1 MKQLTELELKKLDE
15 AEDYYFD
22 ALETNDLEKQ
32 DELLEKCLT
41 LNPDHL
47 DAKILLI
54 VNDYP
59 PYFAVEELQ
68 KLERAEKRKLKK
80 EDLYEPGRMYGI
92 FETRPYMRCLLHIA
106 QSACDAGMYKIA
118 LKYYELILK
127 LNPNDNMGVRYV
139 IPGLYLY
146 YDKRKP
152 LEQLIDFYQEVATEM
167 EIALA
172 FMWIKEGDFE
182 PGINYLLDIYD
193 TNDFYKKLLEKIV
206 NEDSDLDAD
215 ETNFLRTFG
224 MVFASNPIYEH
235 YLTIPYFLKKK

>member
-1 MKQLTELELKKLDE
+1 MKQLTDEEIKKLYEADE
-15 AEDYYFD
+15 YYFD
-22 ALETNDLEKQ
+22 ALETNDLDKQ
-32 DELLEKCLT
+32 EELLEKCLA

-47 DAKILLI
+47 DANILMIINNL
-54 VNDYP
+54 P
-59 PYFAVEELQ
+59 PYFAVPRLQ
-68 KLERAEKRKLKK
+68 ELERAEKRKLKK

-92 FETRPYMRCLLHIA
+92 FETRPYMRCLIHIA

-146 YDKRKP
+146 YDKRKS
-152 LEQLIDFYQEVATEM
+152 LEKLIDFYQEEATEM

-172 FMWIKEGDFE
+172 FMLIKEGDVE
-182 PGINYLLDIYD
+182 SGINYLLDIYD
-193 TNDFYKKLLEKIV
+193 TNDFYKELIEKIV
-206 NEDSDLDAD
+206 NEDLNLDVD

>member
-1 MKQLTELELKKLDE
+1 MKQLTDEELKKLEE
-15 AEDYYFD
+15 ADDYYFD
-22 ALETNDLEKQ
+22 ALETNDLDKQ
-32 DELLEKCLT
+32 EELLEKCLS

-47 DAKILLI
+47 DANILLTI
-54 VNDYP
+54 NNLP
-59 PYFAVEELQ
+59 PYFAIPRLQ
-68 KLERAEKRKLKK
+68 ELERKEKRKLKK
-80 EDLYEPGRMYGI
+80 EDLYVPGSMYGI

-152 LEQLIDFYQEVATEM
+152 LEQLIDFYQETATEM

-182 PGINYLLDIYD
+182 SGINYLRDIYD
-193 TNDFYKKLLEKIV
+193 TDDFYKKLIEKLI
-206 NEDSDLDAD
+206 NEDLDLDAD
-215 ETNFLRTFG
+215 ETIFLRTFG
-224 MVFASNPIYEH
+224 MVFASNSIYEH
-235 YLTIPYFLKKK
+235 YLTIPYFLNKK

>member
-1 MKQLTELELKKLDE
+1 MKQFTDEELKKLDD
-15 AEDYYFD
+15 AEDCYFD
-22 ALETNDLEKQ
+22 ALETNDLGKQ
-32 DELLEKCLT
+32 DELLEKCLA

-54 VNDYP
+54 INDYP
-59 PYFAVEELQ
+59 PYFAVEKLQ
-68 KLERAEKRKLKK
+68 ELERAEKRKLKK

-118 LKYYELILK
+118 LKYFELILK

-146 YDKRKP
+146 YDKRRS
-152 LEQLIDFYQEVATEM
+152 LEQLIDFYQEEAIEM

-172 FMWIKEGDFE
+172 FMLIKEGDVE
-182 PGINYLLDIYD
+182 SGINYLLDIYD
-193 TNDFYKKLLEKIV
+193 ADDFYKELIEKMI
-206 NEDSDLDAD
+206 NEDSDLDVD
-215 ETNFLRTFG
+215 ETIFLRTFS

>member
-1 MKQLTELELKKLDE
+1 MKQLTDEEIKKLYEADE
-15 AEDYYFD
+15 YYFD
-22 ALETNDLEKQ
+22 ALETNDLDKQ
-32 DELLEKCLT
+32 EELLEKCLA
-41 LNPDHL
+41 LNPEHL
-47 DAKILLI
+47 DANILMIINNL
-54 VNDYP
+54 P
-59 PYFAVEELQ
+59 PYFAVSRLQ
-68 KLERAEKRKLKK
+68 ELERAEKRKLKK

-146 YDKRKP
+146 YDKRKS
-152 LEQLIDFYQEVATEM
+152 LEKLIDFYQEEATEM

-172 FMWIKEGDFE
+172 FMLIKEGDFE
-182 PGINYLLDIYD
+182 SGINYLLDIYD
-193 TNDFYKKLLEKIV
+193 TNDFYKELIEKIV
-206 NEDSDLDAD
+206 NEDLNLDAD

>member
-1 MKQLTELELKKLDE
+1 MKQLTDEELKKLDD

-22 ALETNDLEKQ
+22 ALETNDLDKQ
-32 DELLEKCLT
+32 DELLEKCLA

-54 VNDYP
+54 INDYP
-59 PYFAVEELQ
+59 PYFAVEKLQ
-68 KLERAEKRKLKK
+68 ELERAEKRKLKK

-92 FETRPYMRCLLHIA
+92 FETRPYMRCLLYIA

-152 LEQLIDFYQEVATEM
+152 LEQLIDFYQEEAIEM

-172 FMWIKEGDFE
+172 FMLIKEGDFE
-182 PGINYLLDIYD
+182 SGINYLLDIYD
-193 TNDFYKKLLEKIV
+193 ADDFYKELIEKMI
-206 NEDSDLDAD
+206 NENSDLDVD
-215 ETNFLRTFG
+215 ETIFLRTFS
-224 MVFASNPIYEH
+224 MVFASNPIYHH

>member
-1 MKQLTELELKKLDE
+1 MKQLTDEELKKLEE

-22 ALETNDLEKQ
+22 ALETNDLDKQ
-32 DELLEKCLT
+32 DELLEKCLK
-41 LNPDHL
+41 LNPEHL
-47 DAKILLI
+47 DANILLTI
-54 VNDYP
+54 NDYP
-59 PYFAVEELQ
+59 PYYAIEKLQ
-68 KLERAEKRKLKK
+68 ELERAEKRKLKK
-80 EDLYEPGRMYGI
+80 EDLYQPGRMYGI

-118 LKYYELILK
+118 LKYFELILK

-146 YDKRKP
+146 YDKRKS
-152 LEQLIDFYQEVATEM
+152 LEKLIDFYQEETAEM

-172 FMWIKEGDFE
+172 FMLIKEGDFE
-182 PGINYLLDIYD
+182 SGINYLLDIYD
-193 TNDFYKKLLEKIV
+193 ANDFYKKLVEKLI

-215 ETNFLRTFG
+215 ETIFLRTFS
-224 MVFASNPIYEH
+224 MVFASNPIYHH

>member
-1 MKQLTELELKKLDE
+1 MKQLTDEELEKLYE
-15 AEDYYFD
+15 ADDYYYD
-22 ALETNDLEKQ
+22 ALETNDLDKQ
-32 DELLEKCLT
+32 DELLEKCLA
-41 LNPDHL
+41 LNPEHL
-47 DAKILLI
+47 DANILLI
-54 VNDYP
+54 INNLP
-59 PYFAVEELQ
+59 PYFAVEKLQ

-118 LKYYELILK
+118 LKYFELILK

-146 YDKRKP
+146 YDKRRS
-152 LEQLIDFYQEVATEM
+152 LEQLIDFYQEKAIEM

-172 FMWIKEGDFE
+172 FMLIKDGDFE
-182 PGINYLLDIYD
+182 SGINYLLDIYD
-193 TNDFYKKLLEKIV
+193 TDDFYKELIKKMI
-206 NEDSDLDAD
+206 NEDSDLDVD
-215 ETNFLRTFG
+215 ETIFLRTFS